1 MVETSRET
9 SQQKAQVTFPPFCSQ
24 KKSFLSGKN
33 EDKESMALELKEL
46 SGKGLTSAD
55 IQAVLNQE
63 IMILKEI
70 VFMRYN
76 IKNTI
81 GAACFFFF
89 HHPLLPNRLAK
100 VDQRIEKNL
109 EIHEAY
115 FAVEF
120 LFLIDTRIHS
130 ALATTM

>member
-1 MVETSRET
+1 MSKQHQESSLVFMVETSRET

-70 VFMRYN
+70 VFMRYCWKCDRK
-76 IKNTI
+76 IIISKQSR
-81 GAACFFFF
+81 AYK
-89 HHPLLPNRLAK
+89 LPT
-100 VDQRIEKNL
+100 Q
-109 EIHEAY
+109 
-115 FAVEF
+115 
-120 LFLIDTRIHS
+120 TW
-130 ALATTM
+130 